1 MAQETG
7 SSGIEKII
15 KAAVERGASDLHIK
29 AGDVFRARVNG
40 KLVALTKQRLTPAQT
55 RAIALRLLPD
65 DAARDTL
72 ESLHDYDCSWGMP
85 GVGRFRVNLLRQR
98 SSIMIVMRVIPFAVP
113 SLEELGLPAVLNRIA
128 EAERGLV
135 LVTGVTGSGKSS
147 TMAGLVHHINQ
158 NLSKHVVSLENPIE
172 FLHRDIN
179 CSVTQREVGVDTAS
193 VEIGLRASLRQDPD
207 VIVLGDLRDPGNID
221 LAIKAAEEGHL
232 VIAAMPT
239 ADVHS
244 TLQRLFTSFPLE
256 EREIGRVRVSE
267 ALRAVIAQR
276 LIPKQDGEGRVAA
289 VEVLVATPRIR
300 EILRDPSR
308 TDDLK
313 VEMIRGRDEFGSQTF
328 GQHLDELVAKGVVA
342 VETARAA
349 LTADPEVESRASG
362 GRKTPSV

>member
-1 MAQETG
+1 MAQDSG

-65 DAARDTL
+65 DTARQTL
-72 ESLHDYDCSWGMP
+72 EHLHDYDCSWGMP

-113 SLEELGLPAVLNRIA
+113 TIEELGLPAALSRIA
-128 EAERGLV
+128 ESERGLV

-147 TMAGLVHHINQ
+147 TVAALVHHINQ
-158 NLSKHVVSLENPIE
+158 HLSKHVVSLENPIE

-193 VEIGLRASLRQDPD
+193 LEIGLRASLRQDPD
-207 VIVLGDLRDPGNID
+207 VIVLGDLRDPGNVD

-239 ADVHS
+239 PDVQS
-244 TLQRLFTSFPLE
+244 TLQRLVSGFPIE

-276 LIPKQDGEGRVAA
+276 LIPRADGQGRVAA
-289 VEVLVATPRIR
+289 VEMLVATPKVR
-300 EILRDPSR
+300 EILRDPLQLE
-308 TDDLK
+308 DLK
-313 VEMIRGRDEFGSQTF
+313 VEMIRGRDEVGSQTF
-328 GQHLDELVAKGVVA
+328 GQHLDELVAQGVVA
-342 VETARAA
+342 AETARAA
-349 LTADPEVESRASG
+349 LTSDPEVQARVSG
-362 GRKTPSV
+362 GARV